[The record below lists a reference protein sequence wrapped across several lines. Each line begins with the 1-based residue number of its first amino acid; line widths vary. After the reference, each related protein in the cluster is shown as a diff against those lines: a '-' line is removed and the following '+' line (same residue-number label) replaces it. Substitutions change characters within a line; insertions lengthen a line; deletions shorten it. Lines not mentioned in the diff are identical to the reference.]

1 MKPYQVTLSIADQLL
16 FNFIDDNGKE
26 TTIIGDS
33 NPDIIIRNHFKGPI
47 PTDGEVEAAI
57 YDVEKAIFEAERVL
71 RPIQD
76 KELILDY
83 AFAKEAFPEIKDGIV
98 TYKYLEQLNYRYAD
112 YIAGMPESFVRLKFS
127 MKNYGLILFL
137 REIMH
142 HFHFDKM
149 RFEDN

>member
-1 MKPYQVTLSIADQLL
+1 MKPYKVTLRIADKLY
-16 FNFIDDNGKE
+16 FNIIDSEGKE
-26 TTIIGDS
+26 STIIGNS
-33 NPDIIIRNHFKGPI
+33 NPEVITNKHFKGPI

-83 AFAKEAFPEIKDGIV
+83 AFANEAFPEISDGIV
-98 TYKYLEQLNYRYAD
+98 SYKYLEQLNYRYAD

-127 MKNYGLILFL
+127 MRDYGLILFL

-149 RFEDN
+149 QIK